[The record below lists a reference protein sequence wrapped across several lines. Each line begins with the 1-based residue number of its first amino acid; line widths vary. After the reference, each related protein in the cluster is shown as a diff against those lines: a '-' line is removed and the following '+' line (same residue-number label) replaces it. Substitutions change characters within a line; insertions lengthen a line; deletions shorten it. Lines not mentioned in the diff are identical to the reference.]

1 MPGKLAKNKKI
12 SEAHRE
18 HTKKVLV
25 AVNEAVCEFDGS
37 AVAKNKCYTDYY
49 YAQR

>member
-18 HTKKVLV
+18 RTKKVLV
-25 AVNEAVCEFDGS
+25 AVNEAACEFDGS
-37 AVAKNKCYTDYY
+37 AVAKDKCYTDYY